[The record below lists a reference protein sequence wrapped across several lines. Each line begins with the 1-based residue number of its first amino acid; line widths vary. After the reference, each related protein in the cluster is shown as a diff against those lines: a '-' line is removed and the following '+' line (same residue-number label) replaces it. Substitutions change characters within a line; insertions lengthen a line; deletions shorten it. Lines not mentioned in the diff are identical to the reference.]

1 MSTLTRE
8 IIEKVAQLARL
19 SISDEE
25 IQIHVRNLSNIMGL
39 VEQMNSVDTTGISA
53 MAHPL
58 DIPQPFR
65 KDVVTE
71 KNERELLQS
80 VAAPSAI
87 KSGLYIV
94 PKAYDT
100 VKELDTIEE

>member
-8 IIEKVAQLARL
+8 NIEKVAHLARL
-19 SISDEE
+19 AISEDDLS
-25 IQIHVRNLSNIMGL
+25 IHVRNLSNILQL
-39 VEQMNSVDTTGISA
+39 VDQMNSVDTQGIMP

-58 DIPQPFR
+58 DIASPMRQ
-65 KDVVTE
+65 DQITE
-71 KNERELLQS
+71 GNERTLLQS
-80 VAAPSAI
+80 VAEQTAI

-100 VKELDTIEE
+100 KE